1 METNKVADGAS
12 LVRRVLVD
20 LVEAVLNYDRLRDS
34 ITKIDELKRRLNE
47 RVARERRISED
58 VDAVLHSYEKDE
70 KIETFKIY
78 GEAISSFVKSTLG
91 EYEKKLTE
99 LLDNEVMSVN
109 REIEGYRSSSIR
121 SVEAFLSRDPI
132 SLLEAEIS
140 TRYIDGGYETRYKCK
155 CPKNLEYDFL
165 LDSSEVEILKT
176 RLSSGTLSKG
186 LKLPARI
193 GKTWVSKDPVIDFEK
208 LDDYYLASASLS
220 GTNLFA
226 TFTNEG
232 TNSRFKFH
240 STVSEDASFLEIV
253 YEDNLQNV
261 VITSQPALNSNI
273 EREAVSNMLGPIRLA
288 LLFLREHKLRLIRI
302 FLGEV
307 DVIAEMKIPD
317 LVYTIL
323 EILSPQLQEETNR
336 IVNDKRDPNQGQDK
350 LVTREFLLER
360 LALLGD
366 RARNVSA
373 FFGL

>member
-1 METNKVADGAS
+1 METNKAADGAS
-12 LVRRVLVD
+12 LVRRVVVELVD
-20 LVEAVLNYDRLRDS
+20 AILNCDRLADS
-34 ITKIDELKRRLNE
+34 MAKIDGLKKGLNE
-47 RVARERRISED
+47 RVARERRISEEM
-58 VDAVLHSYEKDE
+58 DAVLRSYEKDE

-78 GEAISSFVKSTLG
+78 SDAISSFVKSSLG

-99 LLDNEVMSVN
+99 LLGNEIQKVN
-109 REIEGYRSSSIR
+109 GEIEGYRSASIR
-121 SVEAFLSRDPI
+121 SIEAFLSRDPI

-140 TRYIDGGYETRYKCK
+140 TRYVDGGYESRYKCK
-155 CPKNLEYDFL
+155 CPKTLEYDFL
-165 LDSSEVEILKT
+165 LDSSEVEVLKT
-176 RLSSGTLSKG
+176 RLNSGTLSKG

-220 GTNLFA
+220 GSNLLA
-226 TFTNEG
+226 TFTNEE

-240 STVSEDASFLEIV
+240 SAVSEDTSFLEIE

-261 VITSQPALNSNI
+261 VITSQPALNNNI
-273 EREAVSNMLGPIRLA
+273 ARETVSLMLGQIRLA
-288 LLFLREHKLRLIRI
+288 LLFLKEHKLRLIRI

-307 DVIAEMKIPD
+307 DVIADMKIPD

-323 EILSPQLQEETNR
+323 EILSPQLQEETGR
-336 IVNDKRDPNQGQDK
+336 ITTDRQDPNQSPDK

-366 RARNVSA
+366 RARIVSA
-373 FFGL
+373 FLGL